1 MTSASC
7 AKSYVVLTTCATIAS
22 AASLEPVASSSRYMY
37 LPCATTGPSDN
48 ERLRARGS
56 AAQRKAG
63 QGRAGQR
70 RAGQGSR
77 GEGSYL
83 VSIDLYSLQVLQ
95 AVPDLLEPDGC
106 DRDWGR
112 PSDLIWSP
120 RIGQAAVTIP
130 TRKPLHVPVV
140 TKRPFL
146 STLCGVRPEPVLG
159 NDQFPCEN
167 GAKRGRFR
175 TRRSCLGRC
184 KLSLQRSSPS
194 RARLGS
200 GTCSSSSS

>member
-1 MTSASC
+1 MTPSR
-7 AKSYVVLTTCATIAS
+7 TIALS
-22 AASLEPVASSSRYMY
+22 QLRGQAGRDRDTRPTHRGR
-37 LPCATTGPSDN
+37 T
-48 ERLRARGS
+48 RARPPCRPS
-56 AAQRKAG
+56 TVVKATHCNAL
-63 QGRAGQR
+63 QGRATQG